1 MKLID
6 ISNIFVSMSEMTADT
21 SRLDRTVF
29 YALEKA
35 IKSYRQFA
43 QRNLREQS
51 LDITIDQ
58 WLLLKTIHDE
68 PGLSQKEMSQR
79 VFKDY
84 ASITRMIELLVKR
97 GYLKRSFHKSDR
109 RRFKL
114 ALTEEGETIYKQ
126 LIPVISSNRKTALEG
141 FTDQQIETLHHLLS
155 KMTNNCID

>member
-1 MKLID
+1 MKEIA
-6 ISNIFVSMSEMTADT
+6 ADT

-43 QRNLREQS
+43 QRNLRQQS

-68 PGLSQKEMSQR
+68 PGLSQKEMAGR

-114 ALTEEGETIYKQ
+114 ALTDEGEKIYKQ
-126 LIPVISSNRKTALEG
+126 LIPVISSNRKTALED
-141 FTDQQIETLHHLLS
+141 FTDQQIETLYHLLS

>member
-1 MKLID
+1 MK
-6 ISNIFVSMSEMTADT
+6 EMTADT

-68 PGLSQKEMSQR
+68 PGLSQKEMAQR

-97 GYLKRSFHKSDR
+97 GYLKRSFHRADR

-114 ALTEEGETIYKQ
+114 ALTDEGKTIYKQ
-126 LIPVISSNRKTALEG
+126 LIPVISSNRKIALEG
-141 FTDQQIETLHHLLS
+141 FTDPQIETLYHLLS